1 MDVFFPRPPRICG
14 ARNGPTLRTDK
25 NEENYI
31 VQHGVTDFCSV
42 SYFICYSSILKRAD
56 IKGKILKYLFLT
68 VQHFLHEPLALAGP
82 TPILISID
90 FSSPT
95 THSTS

>member
-31 VQHGVTDFCSV
+31 VQHGVTDFV
-42 SYFICYSSILKRAD
+42 VFRILFA
-56 IKGKILKYLFLT
+56 I
-68 VQHFLHEPLALAGP
+68 HP
-82 TPILISID
+82 S
-90 FSSPT
+90 
-95 THSTS
+95 